1 MRPLQTSAGARW
13 SGPPCE
19 AKQIP
24 LVDCLELRLPDLPM
38 RRPIGRLAW
47 RWPDGSVSGL
57 VYRLGVAPLPHVVL
71 AMGDTRQLVA
81 FVPMARSGWVGR
93 AFFCACGHKTQR
105 LYLPRNGSL
114 WRCKW
119 CYRLSP
125 AINRHEGRVSQ
136 RTLAHSVRWATI
148 AARSRVAREQPRAPG
163 AWLFGPS
170 PEWSALDDP
179 PALAQMRATVGAVH
193 RF

>member
-1 MRPLQTSAGARW
+1 MEALSRSRPARWAGPPKEASQTSVA
-13 SGPPCE
+13 
-19 AKQIP
+19 
-24 LVDCLELRLPDLPM
+24 DCMQLRLPMLPLT
-38 RRPIGRLAW
+38 RPIGRLAW

-57 VYRLGVAPLPHVVL
+57 VYRLGVDPCPHVVL
-71 AMGDTRQLVA
+71 AMGEVRQLVA
-81 FVPMARSGWVGR
+81 FVPMSRSGWVGR

-119 CYRLSP
+119 CYHLTPS
-125 AINRHEGRVSQ
+125 IDRHEGRVSQ

-148 AARSRVAREQPRAPG
+148 AARSVSSRQQPRAPG
-163 AWLFGPS
+163 AYLFGPGADWSTLDSS
-170 PEWSALDDP
+170 PPKGQWASAIAP
-179 PALAQMRATVGAVH
+179 IH